1 VLTQSAPSRRRAGDE
16 AHFFSNGYLVT
27 KSLVMIKLY
36 TSLLLLSISSLA
48 FSHAPDTI
56 KWTVIMGER
65 TAGFTKLWKN
75 ADGTISE
82 WFQYNDRG
90 RGDSTV
96 TRYKEDEQGFITFY
110 EGAGVDYFKKP
121 VFEKFYLEQG
131 VARWENNAEKESK
144 PIKGKAL
151 YSPLKVSAGSSLRHF
166 FISSDSAVDLIPS
179 GRQKLRLLKTETLSN
194 GKKVYLCMTTGTS
207 LTPNYFWMDEQKN
220 FFGYVSDWFSTIRS
234 GNEGDVAKLISIQKP
249 YVENYY
255 RTLAKKLTKSAS
267 KIAVT
272 NATVFSPK
280 TKTTTPNTTILI
292 EDGIIRE
299 LRSDKN
305 VPKDYT
311 VVNAAGKFVMPGLWD
326 MHVHYGGEYE
336 GLLHVASG
344 ITNVRDMGNSEALLE
359 RIKEIEDGTVIGPR
373 VQARC
378 GFIDGAGPYAGPTG
392 AIISNVEEGKAAVKK
407 YADLGYTQIKLYSS
421 LKPEWIKPIAD
432 EAHKFNLRVSG
443 HIPAH
448 MIAEEAIN
456 AGYNEIQHMNM
467 VFLNFYGK
475 ELDTRTPLR
484 FTHVAQQAGSL
495 DFNDAK
501 VKSFLAL
508 LKSKNIVIDPT
519 VSIFENMFTNEA
531 GKMSTT
537 MSPVA
542 NRLPPNL
549 QRSLKS
555 GADAIA
561 TEASQK
567 ETYRKSFEA
576 MLKMINT
583 LYTNGITI
591 VPGTDDFVG
600 FVLHRELEN
609 YVKAGIPAADVLR
622 IATLQSAQV
631 AGKDAMYGNLEKG
644 KAADIIIIDGN
655 PLQNISDV
663 RKTQTIIKGK
673 SIYSAKD
680 LYEAISIKGE

>member
-1 VLTQSAPSRRRAGDE
+1 MKRLFGTV
-16 AHFFSNGYLVT
+16 
-27 KSLVMIKLY
+27 I
-36 TSLLLLSISSLA
+36 LLSISSLA

-56 KWTVIMGER
+56 KWTVIMGDR
-65 TAGFTKLWKN
+65 TAGFTKLWRN
-75 ADGTISE
+75 PDGTISE

-110 EGAGVDYFKKP
+110 EGSGVDYFKKP
-121 VFEKFYLEQG
+121 VFEKFYLENG
-131 VARWENNAEKESK
+131 TARWENNAEKESK
-144 PIKGKAL
+144 SIKGKAL

-166 FISSDSAVDLIPS
+166 FINKDSAVDLIPS
-179 GRQKLRLLKTETLSN
+179 GRQKIRVLKTESLGD

-207 LTPNYFWMDEQKN
+207 LTPNYFWMDEEKK
-220 FFGYVSDWFSTIRS
+220 FFGYVSDWFSTIRT
-234 GNEGDVAKLISIQKP
+234 GNEGNVARLIAVQKP
-249 YVENYY
+249 FIENYY
-255 RTLAKKLTKSAS
+255 RSLSKKLTKTAQ

-272 NATVFSPK
+272 NATVFNSK
-280 TKTTTPNTTILI
+280 TKSSTPNTTILI
-292 EDGIIRE
+292 EDGIIKEIRN
-299 LRSDKN
+299 DKN

-311 VVNAAGKFVMPGLWD
+311 VIDAAGKFVMPGLWD

-344 ITNVRDMGNSEALLE
+344 VTNVRDMGNSEALLE
-359 RIKEIEDGTVIGPR
+359 RIKEIDDGTVIGPR
-373 VQARC
+373 IQARC
-378 GFIDGAGPYAGPTG
+378 GFIDGAGPYTGPTG
-392 AIISNVEEGKAAVKK
+392 AIINNVEEGKAAVKK

-448 MIAEEAIN
+448 MLAEEAIN
-456 AGYNEIQHMNM
+456 SGYNEIQHMNM

-475 ELDTRTPLR
+475 DLDTRTPLR
-484 FTHVAQQAGSL
+484 FKHVAQNAASL

-501 VKSFLAL
+501 VKSFVAL
-508 LKSKNIVIDPT
+508 LKNKNIVIDPT
-519 VSIFENMFTNEA
+519 VSVFENMFTNEA
-531 GKMSTT
+531 GKMNTT
-537 MSPVA
+537 MAPIA
-542 NRLPPNL
+542 NRLPPTL

-561 TEASQK
+561 TDAEQK

-576 MLKMINT
+576 MLKMINV

-609 YVKAGIPAADVLR
+609 YVKAGIPAAEVLR

-631 AGKDAMYGNLEKG
+631 AGKDSMYGSLDKG

-663 RKTQTIIKGK
+663 RKTETIIKGK
-673 SIYSAKD
+673 SIYSAKE

>member
-1 VLTQSAPSRRRAGDE
+1 MKRP
-16 AHFFSNGYLVT
+16 
-27 KSLVMIKLY
+27 
-36 TSLLLLSISSLA
+36 SLLLLLLAVSSLA
-48 FSHAPDTI
+48 YSHAPDTI
-56 KWTVIMGER
+56 KWTVIMGDR
-65 TAGFTKLWKN
+65 HAGFTKLWKN

-82 WFQYNDRG
+82 WYQYNDRG

-121 VFEKFYLEQG
+121 VFEKFYFENG
-131 VARWENNAEKESK
+131 IARWENNAEKESVK
-144 PIKGKAL
+144 PNGKAY
-151 YSPLKVSAGSSLRHF
+151 YSPLKVSAGASMRYFFVTPDSSVQL
-166 FISSDSAVDLIPS
+166 LPS
-179 GRQKLRLLKTETLSN
+179 GKQKIRVLHTEPLPN
-194 GKKVYLCMTTGTS
+194 GKKIYLCMTKGTS
-207 LTPNYFWMDEQKN
+207 LTPNYLWMDEEKN
-220 FFGYVSDWFSTIRS
+220 FFAYVSDWFSTIRS
-234 GNEGDVAKLISIQKP
+234 GHESNVAQMIKVQKP
-249 YVENYY
+249 FIENYY
-255 RTLAKKLTKSAS
+255 VSLSKRLTRTAS
-267 KIAVT
+267 KIAVI
-272 NATVFSPK
+272 NANVFNPK
-280 TKTTTPNTTILI
+280 TKTVTPNTTILI
-292 EDGIIRE
+292 ENGIIKE
-299 LRSDKN
+299 LRNDKA

-311 VVNAAGKFVMPGLWD
+311 IIDAAGKFVMPGLWD

-344 ITNVRDMGNSEALLE
+344 ITNVRDMGNSAALLE
-359 RIKEIEDGTVIGPR
+359 RIKEIDDGKVIGPR
-373 VQARC
+373 VQGRC

-392 AIISNVEEGKAAVKK
+392 AIINNVEEGKAAVKK

-421 LKPEWIKPIAD
+421 LKPEWVKPIAD
-432 EAHKFNLRVSG
+432 EAHKYKLRVSG

-456 AGYNEIQHMNM
+456 SGYDEIQHLNM

-484 FTHVAQQAGSL
+484 FTHIAKNAASL

-501 VKSFLAL
+501 VKSFIAL
-508 LKSKNIVIDPT
+508 LKNKKIVVDPT

-537 MSPVA
+537 MTPIAS
-542 NRLPPNL
+542 RLPPNL

-555 GADAIA
+555 GGDALA
-561 TEASQK
+561 TDDAQK
-567 ETYRKSFEA
+567 ETYRKSFAA
-576 MLKMINT
+576 MLKMINL

-609 YVKAGIPAADVLR
+609 YVKAGIPAGEVLR
-622 IATLQSAQV
+622 IATYQSAQV
-631 AGKDAMYGNLEKG
+631 AGRDSMYGSLEKG

-663 RKTQTIIKGK
+663 RKTQTIIKGQ
-673 SIYSAKD
+673 SIYSAKE